1 MLNVSAYYF
10 VAKTISTSNFSIRD
24 FVLLLLSGATL
35 IVIVFLVSSLK
46 VLSSFAG
53 IDSET
58 YVVHMDKTKIKAL
71 DVSLGTSKRWYE
83 AIIESIAVSS
93 AGANEEIDQ
102 PAAFPELLYVYE
114 NVLSGFS
121 AKLSKKHL
129 ESLRKVDGFLAATTD
144 ELLILHTTHSPHF
157 LGLQEGKALW
167 APQNLDSDVI
177 IGVVDT
183 GIWPEH
189 PSFSGS
195 GVSRVPSRWK
205 GKCEAGTKFSASKC
219 NHKLIGAG
227 AFFKGYEAIAGR
239 INETLDYRSPR
250 DSQGH
255 GTHTASTAGGNLV
268 EGASFLGLAKGPA
281 AGMRYTARIAAYK
294 ACYQLGCAS
303 SDILAA
309 IEQGVNDGVDVL
321 SLSLGGASKPYYND
335 NLAIASFGA
344 IQNGVFV
351 SFSAGNSGPRDSTV
365 SNVAPWIMTVAASY
379 MDRGFST
386 KVQLGDRRVF
396 SGASLYSGKPTKS
409 LPLVYGET
417 AGRGAAKFCSSSSL
431 SPRLVKGKIVI
442 CDRGINGRVAKGE
455 EVKMAGGAGMILAND
470 ENQGEELLADPHIF
484 PATSLGAVAANAVK
498 MYSNFS
504 SNATATIEF
513 KGTVYS
519 NPAPVMAAFSS
530 RGPSVIG
537 PDIIKPDITAP
548 GVNIL
553 AAWPPNI
560 SPSELKSDRRRV
572 RFNIVSGTSMSCPHI
587 SGLAALL
594 KSLHKDWSP
603 AAIKSA
609 LMTTA
614 YTHDSHNSPI
624 FDAASTNSKIAT
636 PFAFGSGHVDPE
648 KASDPG
654 LIYDISTEDYLSYL
668 CSLNYN
674 SSQMALFA
682 GGNFTCSPGSDLQ
695 SSDLNYPSF
704 AVLLSSNA
712 RNITV
717 TYKRTVTNVGTPVST
732 YAVKVTEPEGVS
744 IIVEPKVLKFR
755 KLGEKLSYR
764 VRFTS
769 IAEGTASAN
778 FSFGTLVWASKKY
791 SVRSPIAVTW
801 LQ

>member
-1 MLNVSAYYF
+1 MI
-10 VAKTISTSNFSIRD
+10 T
-24 FVLLLLSGATL
+24 GATM
-35 IVIVFLVSSLK
+35 IFRIFFLVLGLK
-46 VLSSFAG
+46 VLSAFAA
-53 IDSET
+53 IDSEI

-71 DVSLGTSKRWYE
+71 DVSLGASKRWYE
-83 AIIESIAVSS
+83 AIIESINVSS
-93 AGANEEIDQ
+93 PGEDEELDQ
-102 PAAFPELLYVYE
+102 PTSLPELLYVYE
-114 NVLSGFS
+114 NVISGFS
-121 AKLSKKHL
+121 AKLSKQQHL
-129 ESLRKVDGFLAATTD
+129 ESVRKVDGFLSATRD
-144 ELLILHTTHSPHF
+144 ELLTLHTTHSPHF
-157 LGLQEGKALW
+157 LGLQEGRGLW
-167 APQNLDSDVI
+167 DAKNLASDVI

-195 GVSRVPSRWK
+195 GMSPVPSHWK
-205 GKCEAGTKFSASKC
+205 GKCQVGPKFAASKC
-219 NHKLIGAG
+219 NRKLIGAG
-227 AFFKGYEAIAGR
+227 AFFKGYEAMAGR

-268 EGASFLGLAKGPA
+268 KGASFLGLAKGSA

-309 IEQGVNDGVDVL
+309 IEQAVSDGVDLL

-335 NLAIASFGA
+335 NMAIAAFGA

-351 SFSAGNSGPRDSTV
+351 SFSAGNSGPSNSTV
-365 SNVAPWIMTVAASY
+365 SNVAPWMMTVAASY
-379 MDRGFST
+379 MDRGFPT
-386 KVQLGDRRVF
+386 KVQLGDGQVF
-396 SGASLYSGKPTKS
+396 SGASLYSGKPTKQ

-417 AGRGAAKFCSSSSL
+417 AGGGDARFCTSSSL

-455 EVKMAGGAGMILAND
+455 EVKMAGGAGMILANN
-470 ENQGEELLADPHIF
+470 ENQGEELFADPHIL
-484 PATSLGAVAANAVK
+484 PATSLGAIAASAVK

-504 SNATATIEF
+504 RNATAIIKFE
-513 KGTVYS
+513 GAVYS

-530 RGPSVIG
+530 RGPIAIG
-537 PDIIKPDITAP
+537 ADIIKPDLTAP

-560 SPSELKSDRRRV
+560 SPTQLKSDRRRV
-572 RFNIVSGTSMSCPHI
+572 RFNIISGTSMSCPHI

-614 YTHDSHNSPI
+614 YLRDSQNSPI
-624 FDAASTNSKIAT
+624 ADAASISLKSAT

-654 LIYDISTEDYLSYL
+654 LIYDMSTEDYLIYL

-674 SSQMALFA
+674 SSQIALFA
-682 GGNFTCSPGSDLQ
+682 GGNFTCPGGSDFQ
-695 SSDLNYPSF
+695 PGDLNYPSF
-704 AVLLSSNA
+704 AVLFRSNA
-712 RNITV
+712 PNITA
-717 TYKRTVTNVGTPVST
+717 TYKRTVTNVGIPVST
-732 YAVKVTEPEGVS
+732 YAVKLTEPKGIS
-744 IIVEPKVLKFR
+744 IIVQPKVLNFR
-755 KLGEKLSYR
+755 KVGEKLSYK
-764 VRFTS
+764 VTFMAT
-769 IAEGTASAN
+769 IPEGTVSTN
-778 FSFGTLVWASKKY
+778 FSFGSLVWVSHKY